1 MIGIVFNRR
10 DFEYDVYS
18 LVKAFFPGEEAEI
31 LPDEET
37 GKPVTLRVSVFYG
50 DECIT
55 ISLEKAG
62 EIQVC
67 RQRRHSAALA
77 RPAKKNVLKDV
88 LYDALSQ
95 LTGQTLPWGDLT
107 GIRPT
112 KLPMAM
118 LSEGKT
124 REEILSFMQ
133 TAHKVSPER
142 SCLALDVAEAER
154 ELVKG
159 LDTDSW
165 SLYIG
170 IPFCPSV
177 CLYCTFSSGLLK
189 RWENRVDEYIDAL
202 CREMEETEKIFRGR
216 ELVSVYM
223 GGGTP
228 TTLSARQMDRLLSHL
243 EKTVDLSRVR
253 EFTVEAGRPDTIT
266 EDKLKVL
273 AAHGINRISINPQS
287 MNQKTLDLIGR
298 GHTVEN
304 IREKFNMARSLG
316 FANINMDLIVGLP
329 GEDMDEVAHTMDELA
344 LLKPDSVTVHS
355 LALKRASRLN
365 QMLEEYKKDSFHSN
379 QALMDMTRRKAA
391 DQQLYP
397 YYLYRQKNMAG
408 NFENVGYAGAGKAC
422 LYNVLIMEEIHSIAA
437 IGASTVSKR
446 VDADGLIERC
456 DNVKDIG
463 LYIERI
469 DEMIDRKRKLYSKY
483 INGS

>member
-1 MIGIVFNRR
+1 M
-10 DFEYDVYS
+10 YS
-18 LVKAFFPGEEAEI
+18 LVKAFFPGEEAEV
-31 LPDEET
+31 LTQET
-37 GKPVTLRVSVFYG
+37 ARDDVTLRVSVFYEDQG
-50 DECIT
+50 IGVT
-55 ISLEKAG
+55 LEKSGQTPVETYRA
-62 EIQVC
+62 
-67 RQRRHSAALA
+67 HAADPA
-77 RPAKKNVLKDV
+77 RPDKKNVLKDV
-88 LYDALSQ
+88 LYEALSA
-95 LTGQTLPWGDLT
+95 LTGQELPWGDLT

-118 LSEGKT
+118 LAEGKT
-124 REEILSFMQ
+124 EEEIFRYLQ
-133 TAHKVSPER
+133 TSHKVSPAR
-142 SCLALDVAEAER
+142 SRLALDVAKAES

-159 LDTDSW
+159 IDTDSW

-170 IPFCPSV
+170 IPFCPSI
-177 CLYCTFSSGLLK
+177 CLYCTFSSGLLC
-189 RWENRVDEYIDAL
+189 RWEKRVDEYIDAL
-202 CREMEETEKIFRGR
+202 CKEMDETEKIFRGR
-216 ELVSVYM
+216 ELVSIYM

-228 TTLSARQMDRLLSHL
+228 TTLSALQMDRLLQHL
-243 EKTVDLSRVR
+243 EQTFDLSRVR

-298 GHTVEN
+298 AHTVEE
-304 IREKFNMARSLG
+304 IREKFRMARSLG
-316 FANINMDLIVGLP
+316 FTNINMDLIVGLP
-329 GEDMDEVAHTMDELA
+329 GEDMEEVAHTMDELA
-344 LLKPDSVTVHS
+344 DLKPDSVTVHS

-365 QMLEEYKKDSFHSN
+365 QMIEEYRKDSFHSN
-379 QALMDMTRRKAA
+379 QALMDMTRQKAL

-437 IGASTVSKR
+437 LGASTVSKR

-469 DEMIDRKRKLYSKY
+469 DEMIDRKRTLYSKY
-483 INGS
+483 INHSEPSQL